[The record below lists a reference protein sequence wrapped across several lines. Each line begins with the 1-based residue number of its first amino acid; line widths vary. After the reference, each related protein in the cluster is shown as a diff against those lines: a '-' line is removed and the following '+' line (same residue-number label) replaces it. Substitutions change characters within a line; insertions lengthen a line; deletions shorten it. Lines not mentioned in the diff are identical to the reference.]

1 MNLHV
6 RTLFAPSPIDD
17 VRSITAND
25 LLPLVGAIDREGL
38 YPEAVMRRLGSAG
51 AYNLHLPNADGD
63 FSLAAAIDAMSVV
76 GEVCLST
83 AFCMWCQDA
92 LGWYI
97 ACSPNENLKS
107 TLLPKVAMGEALG
120 GTGLSNPMKHFYGIE
135 PLRLRGTRVAG
146 GYKIKGAL
154 PWVSNLGPDHHFG
167 AVFERDDKPGHF
179 VMGIVPCDSPGLTLS
194 QNTQF
199 VALDGTRTY
208 GVQMRDVFLP
218 DEVIVADPIDEYLKR
233 IRAGFVLL
241 QAGMAFGLIEGAI
254 QLMDEAKPGLGHVNR
269 YIPDQPE
276 QFQEQLAA
284 MRALVGKLCETP
296 FETDPGYWRQV
307 LEARLAAGDATVA
320 AANAAMLHQGAR
332 GYVASGTAQRRLREA
347 YFVAIVTPAT
357 KQLRKMLAE
366 LPN

>member
-1 MNLHV
+1 MNLHMRPVLEPSLTQSV
-6 RTLFAPSPIDD
+6 RD
-17 VRSITAND
+17 ITAND
-25 LLPLVGAIDREGL
+25 LAPIVGEVDRDGF
-38 YPEAVMRRLGSAG
+38 YPDAVMRKLGAAG
-51 AYNLHLPNADGD
+51 AFGQHLPDATGA

-83 AFCMWCQDA
+83 AFCVWCQDA

-97 ACSPNENLKS
+97 ATSSNDALKS
-107 TLLPKVAMGEALG
+107 SLLPRAAVGEALG

-146 GYKIKGAL
+146 GYKVKGAL
-154 PWVSNLGPDHHFG
+154 PWVSNLGAGHYFG
-167 AVFERDDKPGHF
+167 GVFERDDKPGHF
-179 VMGIVPCDSPGLTLS
+179 VMAIFSCDAPGLTLA

-199 VALDGTRTY
+199 VALDGTRTF
-208 GVQMRDVFLP
+208 GVQMRDVFISD
-218 DEVIVADPIDEYLKR
+218 DEIVADPIDDYLKR

-254 QLMDEAKPGLGHVNR
+254 QLMDEVKSSLGHVNR
-269 YIPDQPE
+269 YIPEQPE
-276 QFQEQLAA
+276 QFREQVAV
-284 MRALVGKLCETP
+284 MRNAVGKLCETP
-296 FETDPGYWRQV
+296 FDTSPGYWRQV
-307 LEARLAAGDATVA
+307 IETRLAAGEATLA

-332 GYVASGTAQRRLREA
+332 GYVANGAAQRRLREA

-366 LPN
+366 MPN